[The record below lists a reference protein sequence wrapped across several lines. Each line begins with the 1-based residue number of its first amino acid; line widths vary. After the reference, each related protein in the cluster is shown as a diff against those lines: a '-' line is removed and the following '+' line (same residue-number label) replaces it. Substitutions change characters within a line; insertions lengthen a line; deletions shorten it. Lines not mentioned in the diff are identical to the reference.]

1 MSAIAEPLPYLSRE
15 PAREPARGP
24 ALALAALGPVA
35 IGAIMAIRAE
45 IASPILAVP
54 AVVFGVVAATSPAL
68 YIATAATGT
77 APPLGAVVRAFGVA
91 LGAFGIALAGLLL
104 PAAFLGLSSTDTV
117 TTFAAASAAV
127 GVAAFLGL
135 RRLALELVSS
145 EKPAFPG
152 ATSIKPS
159 LMSSTVFLVWSV
171 ATIGIAGR
179 LWWDLASEVLS

>member
-1 MSAIAEPLPYLSRE
+1 MSAIAEPLPYD
-15 PAREPARGP
+15 PRGP

-35 IGAIMAIRAE
+35 IGAIMAVRAE
-45 IASPILAVP
+45 TASPLLMVP

-68 YIATAATGT
+68 YIASAATGS

-104 PAAFLGLSSTDTV
+104 PAAFLALSSLDTV
-117 TTFAAASAAV
+117 MTFAAASAAV
-127 GVAAFLGL
+127 GAAAFLGL
-135 RRLALELVSS
+135 RRLAAELVTSS
-145 EKPAFPG
+145 KDPYPG
-152 ATSIKPS
+152 ATTIKPS
-159 LMSSTVFLVWSV
+159 LTSSTVFFVWSA